1 MLKPY
6 AMKNVG
12 VTRMAVSKSNVVFL
26 RAPASRAS
34 ATASASPMTSSNVAE
49 QVDTAVLQNEASVN
63 EFALS
68 LRAETLAALEIAAD
82 EFNRQLASEK

>member
-26 RAPASRAS
+26 RAPASSAS

-49 QVDTAVLQNEASVN
+49 QVDTALLQNEASVN

-82 EFNRQLASEK
+82 EFNRQLANEK